1 MRKVLLATTA
11 LVAMG
16 GVSAASA
23 DISMTASSEFKY
35 SNYSDNSGTSTD
47 KSAYAT
53 TADIVI
59 KATSALDNGMTVSA
73 SVDID
78 EGANNAGGM
87 SISGDFGTVGMGDM
101 GSEHGGVSTDVT
113 ADEGTG
119 LAVTWNGGLAS
130 SEIQMPADEQ
140 IPKSTVSWASPDISG
155 FSMTIGLTEG
165 GATDDGSQ
173 FGIGYSLDAGSM
185 TIALNHATHSIGTTD
200 ATSTGV
206 SVTMGDLV
214 LKAAS
219 NTNEI
224 GTTSDRTGD
233 SFGATYKMSE
243 TLTVQAYTGTTE
255 DSTDA
260 DYKITDTGIGATYT
274 ITPGLTASI
283 THNDYSATADDGT
296 QTEGDFTAL
305 AINVTF

>member
-23 DISMTASSEFKY
+23 DISLTASSEFKY
-35 SNYSDNSGTSTD
+35 SNYSDNSGSSDD
-47 KSAYAT
+47 KSTYAT
-53 TADIVI
+53 TADVVI

-87 SISGDFGTVGMGDM
+87 SISGDFGTLGMGDM

-119 LAVTWNGGLAS
+119 LAATWNGAAG
-130 SEIQMPADEQ
+130 ETQMPADEQ

-155 FSMTIGLTEG
+155 FSMSIGLTEG

-200 ATSTGV
+200 STSTGV

-219 NTNEI
+219 NNTEV

-243 TLTVQAYTGTTE
+243 ALTVQAYTGTTE

-283 THNDYSATADDGT
+283 THNDYSATSDAGVK
-296 QTEGDFTAL
+296 TEGDFTAL